1 MLSQKLQKDLMNAY
15 AAVHEEKRGHASGDS
30 DVEKQASQLASDVRY
45 KAKGK
50 VKPGTS
56 DEEKK
61 KVFLQILGA
70 SPAPS
75 SVKAMARQKLL
86 GEEVVSE
93 MRFNDGKSGERLKA
107 LAKKRG
113 IPLKKM
119 KKHPQFQPEEF
130 KKSGMSKG
138 SGKASGAMK
147 KYLENAKKKKEK
159 MSEEKK
165 SEGQKKYEAN
175 AKAMQKADKKKKK
188 TGNPAFD
195 DPSHHSF
202 RKSQYNSHELQGE
215 VVSEMGG
222 MKVKQ
227 VVPKKPV
234 TQNPKD
240 MSKSV
245 KDKAPVDYRTLAQS
259 HVPVGNIFNE
269 KKMDPVGQ
277 EDGDINNDGKKDKT
291 DKYLMNRRKAVS
303 KAIAKKRGK
312 VKEGFSAWRIDLDF
326 NEQVKK

>member
-1 MLSQKLQKDLMNAY
+1 MLSQKIQDDLMTAY
-15 AAVHEEKRGHASGDS
+15 QKVHEEKRGHAAGDS

-45 KAKGK
+45 KSKGK
-50 VKPGTS
+50 VKEGAS

-61 KVFLQILGA
+61 KVFLQILGT

-75 SVKAMARQKLL
+75 AVKEMAKTKLL

-93 MRFNDGKSGERLKA
+93 MRYNDGKSGERLKA

-138 SGKASGAMK
+138 SGKVSGAMK
-147 KYLENAKKKKEK
+147 AYLDNAEK
-159 MSEEKK
+159 
-165 SEGQKKYEAN
+165 
-175 AKAMQKADKKKKK
+175 MQKADKKKKK

-202 RKSQYNSHELQGE
+202 RKSQYNSHEPQGD
-215 VVSEMGG
+215 VISE
-222 MKVKQ
+222 
-227 VVPKKPV
+227 KKKES
-234 TQNPKD
+234 NPKNLTLPKGV
-240 MSKSV
+240 KSGV
-245 KDKAPVDYRTLAQS
+245 DYTKTGSSTAYMGEAKKAKKDYDGDGKVESGTQEFLGSRDKA
-259 HVPVGNIFNE
+259 I
-269 KKMDPVGQ
+269 K
-277 EDGDINNDGKKDKT
+277 
-291 DKYLMNRRKAVS
+291 
-303 KAIAKKRGK
+303 KAIAKRRGR